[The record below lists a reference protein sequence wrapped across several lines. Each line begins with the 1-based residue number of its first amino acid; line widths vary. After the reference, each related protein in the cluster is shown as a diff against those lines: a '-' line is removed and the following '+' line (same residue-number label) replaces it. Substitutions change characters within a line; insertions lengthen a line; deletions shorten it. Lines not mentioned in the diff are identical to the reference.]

1 MRLIDDPIQGRR
13 KSLIQLFDALITQLR
28 CKHQNRYSRSKP
40 GTLLGK
46 IGRKRNPK
54 P

>member
-1 MRLIDDPIQGRR
+1 MRLIDDRIQGRR

-28 CKHQNRYSRSKP
+28 CKHQYRHSRSKP
-40 GTLLGK
+40 ATLIGK
-46 IGRKRNPK
+46 IGRKRKPK